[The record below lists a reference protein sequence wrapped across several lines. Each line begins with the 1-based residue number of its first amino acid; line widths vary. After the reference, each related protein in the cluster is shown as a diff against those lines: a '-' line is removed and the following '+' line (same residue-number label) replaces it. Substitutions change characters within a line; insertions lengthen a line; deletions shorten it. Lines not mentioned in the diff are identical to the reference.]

1 MLIGV
6 LGSGAWGT
14 AIAQL
19 IAANGHQVVIWGRDA
34 DQIQA
39 MQEARENTRYLPGM
53 KLHDT
58 IRAVADFTAM
68 APVTTL
74 FMVVPSSGAR
84 AVMTQVQPYL
94 QPGVPIVSATKGFE
108 PASHKRM
115 SEVIADAAPGHPIAV
130 LSGPNLAKEIMA
142 GLPAPSVIACADETI
157 ARELQAMLSSATF
170 RAYTNDDIVGTELGG
185 ALKNTIA
192 IAAGIVDELKLG
204 ANAKAGLM
212 TRGLAEITRLG
223 VAMGAQALTFAGL
236 TGLGDLIATCSS
248 PLSRNHQVGVMLAQ
262 GIPLADALQRLGST
276 AEGVN
281 TTRVALLL
289 AAERGVEMPIAMAM
303 GAMLEGRMTP
313 HEAARALMTRRPTQE
328 VY

>member
-1 MLIGV
+1 MIGI
-6 LGSGAWGT
+6 LGVGAWGT
-14 AIAQL
+14 AIAQM
-19 IAANGHQVVIWGRDA
+19 IAANGHAVRIWGRDA
-34 DQIQA
+34 DQIAA
-39 MQEARENTRYLPGM
+39 MRRDRVNARYLPGQ
-53 KLHDT
+53 KLHDL
-58 IRAVADFTAM
+58 IEPVADLADL
-68 APVTTL
+68 AGVTTL
-74 FMVVPSSGAR
+74 FMVIPSSGAR
-84 AVMTQVQPYL
+84 AVMQQVQPFL
-94 QPGVPIVSATKGFE
+94 TPGIPIVSATKGFE
-108 PASHKRM
+108 PSTHRRM

-130 LSGPNLAKEIMA
+130 LSGPNLAKEVMA
-142 GLPAPSVIACADETI
+142 GLPTPSVISCQDGAI
-157 ARELQAMLSSATF
+157 ARDLQAMLSSATF
-170 RAYTNDDIVGTELGG
+170 RAYTNDDIIGTELGG

-192 IAAGIVDELKLG
+192 IAAGMIDELKLG

-223 VAMGAQALTFAGL
+223 VAMGAQPLTFAGL

-262 GIPLADALQRLGST
+262 GMALPDALQRLGST

-303 GAMLEGRMTP
+303 GAMLEGRLTP
-313 HEAARALMTRRPTQE
+313 QAAARELMTRRPTQE